1 MRTLY
6 APTED
11 FIKKERT
18 RLAADASAGSN
29 VTLTLENNDG
39 MNENTF
45 IVIGK
50 EGGELAEMQSINA
63 AVVAGTD
70 VQVATLLR
78 NHKAGEQVTV
88 YRYDKRKFYGCAT
101 DDGTFAQLTD
111 DGSPVTIQ
119 VDDPQG
125 TVIEYTGSEG
135 YIYFYAT
142 YYNSSDGLETDA
154 DDATITLADE
164 SLRYASI
171 YGIRKMAGFTE
182 NPFLTDGRV
191 ESKRKQAE
199 NEINS
204 SIFNQY
210 SLPLSEVPAILT
222 YICELLAAGYIH
234 YEEYGSEG
242 EGGKKLG
249 EARALL
255 KSIGNGTQ
263 KLLGEDLAQLELVQ
277 SPRSLQGYPNG
288 SEEGGDERKF
298 TLGQKF

>member
-18 RLAADASAGSN
+18 RLTADASAGSN
-29 VTLTLENNDG
+29 VELTLENNDG
-39 MNENTF
+39 IEEHF
-45 IVIGK
+45 FVVIGM
-50 EGGELAEMQSINA
+50 EGGDRAELQQVNA
-63 AVVAGTD
+63 AVTPGATI
-70 VQVATLLR
+70 QVATLLR
-78 NHKAGEQVTV
+78 DHKAGEQVTV
-88 YRYDKRKFYGCAT
+88 YRYNKRKFYGST
-101 DDGTFAQLTD
+101 TEDGVFSELVD
-111 DGSPVTIQ
+111 DGSPVSIQ

-135 YIYFYAT
+135 YVYFYAT
-142 YYNSSDGLETDA
+142 YYNSYDGVESSV
-154 DDATITLADE
+154 DDSTVTLADD
-164 SLRYASI
+164 SKRYASI

-204 SIFNQY
+204 TIYNQY
-210 SLPLSEVPAILT
+210 ALPLNEVPALLT

-263 KLLGEDLAQLELVQ
+263 KLLGEDMVQLELVQ
-277 SPRSLQGYPNG
+277 SPRRMQGYPNG
-288 SEEGGDERKF
+288 SEEDGDERKF
-298 TLGQKF
+298 TLGQRF